1 MSSSRKRKAKKR
13 AYKPVFKGVR
23 YVAKVLVKYGGKEYS
38 SYGKAL
44 PKARE
49 VYAELVASG
58 EKVRV
63 GSVMGKVRVK
73 RGSVPKKGEVP
84 QLPLNLQRTAYFFEL
99 QDYPRWIKMT
109 TDKIWFKSKL
119 WRSELG
125 VVQGGTFPEYRDYFA
140 AFVNYCNKQMAK
152 ADKEGDTGRYANE
165 WLVKC
170 DTVRWNP
177 ATKRFECEIISVDGD
192 GQENDYGFSAD
203 LPQDGGSGGGNTP
216 KRDKKATTGQEK
228 GQSGKD
234 SGADL
239 EVEKEKTKRAE
250 LEAKKAEVELETAK
264 VRQQG
269 AYAKA
274 ISDIAF
280 MLKQGVIT
288 KAQAKKMIAKLNG

>member
-1 MSSSRKRKAKKR
+1 MSKGRKRKAKKR

-63 GSVMGKVRVK
+63 GSVMSKVRVK
-73 RGSVPKKGEVP
+73 RGTVPKKGEVP
-84 QLPLNLQRTAYFFEL
+84 KLPINLQRTAYFFEL

-140 AFVNYCNKQMAK
+140 PFVNYCNKQMAK
-152 ADKEGDTGRYANE
+152 SDKEGETGRYQND

-170 DTVRWNP
+170 SNVHYNP
-177 ATKRFECEIISVDGD
+177 ATKRFECEIMSVDGD

-203 LPQDGGSGGGNTP
+203 LPQDNGSGSGNIP
-216 KRDKKATTGQEK
+216 QRGKSDARGQKTGQT
-228 GQSGKD
+228 GKD
-234 SGADL
+234 SGVDL
-239 EVEKEKTKRAE
+239 AVEKEKTKRAE
-250 LEAKKAEVELETAK
+250 LEAKKAELELETAK

-274 ISDIAF
+274 ISDIAY
-280 MLKQGVIT
+280 MLKSGIIT

>member
-1 MSSSRKRKAKKR
+1 
-13 AYKPVFKGVR
+13 
-23 YVAKVLVKYGGKEYS
+23 
-38 SYGKAL
+38 
-44 PKARE
+44 
-49 VYAELVASG
+49 
-58 EKVRV
+58 
-63 GSVMGKVRVK
+63 
-73 RGSVPKKGEVP
+73 
-84 QLPLNLQRTAYFFEL
+84 
-99 QDYPRWIKMT
+99 
-109 TDKIWFKSKL
+109 
-119 WRSELG
+119 
-125 VVQGGTFPEYRDYFA
+125 VQGGTFPEYRDYFA

-170 DTVRWNP
+170 DEVRWNP

-203 LPQDGGSGGGNTP
+203 LPQGDGSGNGNTP
-216 KRDKKATTGQEK
+216 QRGKKGDTGQK
-228 GQSGKD
+228 SGQSGKD

-239 EVEKEKTKRAE
+239 EVEKEKTKR
-250 LEAKKAEVELETAK
+250 AEVELETAK

-288 KAQAKKMIAKLNG
+288 KTEAKKMIAKLNA